1 MKNLKK
7 FGIIFAVSFVILGII
22 ALFACGFVAD
32 TVCGIFNNSSKNLDN
47 SLSPAETTP
56 TDEADERLS
65 KKVDGKSFTWLWV
78 VSDYRPEVFDD
89 YYPADEAAAK
99 KLGDFGTLGKSYR
112 LPSATNIILV
122 RGFVD
127 TREYFIMT
135 IPSVTRIS
143 TSAGDYTLGDY
154 YAVSGT
160 SGLVSKV
167 EAMTGLKVD
176 YYSVIHSTDLS
187 EIANAAGSIECKL
200 PVSIYTDGKNYVSAP
215 PAVTTSKDETTAK
228 KADDKKK
235 ETSDKEETTAPLT
248 NELDRSDSVKLA
260 KKLMPALLYYDP
272 TDGIEQEMTIEQSF
286 ATGLMNNLSDKSDT
300 ALQSILS
307 SLSDTFVSSNLKTE
321 AIYLHGEVIRAFS
334 WFELHVST
342 YPGKFVVG
350 KGGNAAYYKANI
362 EDGVRYFYNFR

>member
-7 FGIIFAVSFVILGII
+7 FGIIFAVSLVILGII

-47 SLSPAETTP
+47 SLSPVDTSPAGK
-56 TDEADERLS
+56 DDERLS

-89 YYPADEAAAK
+89 YYPANEAAAK
-99 KLGDFGTLGKSYR
+99 ELGEFGTLGKQYR
-112 LPSATNIILV
+112 LPSASNIILV
-122 RGFVD
+122 RAFVD
-127 TREYFIMT
+127 TREYLIMT
-135 IPSVTRIS
+135 IPSVTRIT

-154 YAVSGT
+154 YAVAGT

-187 EIANAAGSIECKL
+187 DIANAVGSIECTI

-215 PAVTTSKDETTAK
+215 PVVTTAKGETTAK
-228 KADDKKK
+228 KPDDKKD
-235 ETSDKEETTAPLT
+235 TSDKEETTAPLT

-272 TDGIEQEMTIEQSF
+272 TDGIQQEMTIEQSF
-286 ATGLMNNLSDKSDT
+286 ATGLLSNLSEKSDT
-300 ALQSILS
+300 ALQSVLS
-307 SLSDTFVSSNLKTE
+307 SLSKVFVSDNLSTD
-321 AIYLHGEVIRAFS
+321 AIFLHGEVIRAYS
-334 WFELHVST
+334 WFEVHTVT
-342 YPGKFVVG
+342 YPGKLVAG
-350 KGGNAAYYKANI
+350 KGESTAYYRANI
-362 EDGVRYFYNFR
+362 EDGVRYFYDYR